1 MPGRCRWWRR
11 ASWTRRWRCRCKNRR
26 PPAGCAAGVALR
38 RCRSWGSRDGVT
50 TTHPLTSMPTPRCSG
65 PGACGI
71 YTGNPIESVL
81 DCGPQSRPGNR
92 CLYRKV
98 QGEESP
104 DSTGQG
110 VG

>member
-1 MPGRCRWWRR
+1 MPGRCRWCRPAR
-11 ASWTRRWRCRCKNRR
+11 WTTRWRCRCKTLLQ
-26 PPAGCAAGVALR
+26 PASCAAAAASP
-38 RCRSWGSRDGVT
+38 RCLSWGSRDGVAT
-50 TTHPLTSMPTPRCSG
+50 TPRPISMPTPRCSG

-71 YTGNPIESVL
+71 YSGNPIESVL

-92 CLYRKV
+92 CLHRKV